1 MPARSEL
8 YNGTFALGFAYNFF
22 MALNF
27 TNNAIYPLY
36 VKEMGGSAETVGWFM
51 GVAALSAVVT
61 RPLIGLMIDRLG
73 VKPILLLGSL
83 FITLPALG
91 YWALLDQGLNH
102 WVWVIR
108 LLHGFGFGAHF
119 SAFFTLAAQVAPPN
133 RRNEAIAMFGFSGL
147 MANIVG
153 PFAGETVYD
162 TYGLPAFFLLVT
174 FFGLIGFVII
184 AFLKLKPMEGP
195 RVTPTLRGALT
206 LLSAR
211 NLMMVYLLGL
221 LLSICFSSG
230 QFFLGPFARDRGIAN
245 FGLYFTGYAIAGMTV
260 RFIGRKWGDRF
271 GVRRIMIPAF
281 VLYGSGMATIFFSTT
296 TAMLFGAGLLSGSAH
311 ALAFPAVNALG
322 YSRAPRE
329 YSGSVI
335 ALLTGMMDVGSV
347 VAAFGFGQLA
357 EMYGYTI
364 IFPIAALAGLTASA
378 VALLSVLRN
387 PERVQPAHAN

>member
-1 MPARSEL
+1 MSNRSEL

-51 GVAALSAVVT
+51 GIAALSAVIT
-61 RPLIGLMIDRLG
+61 RPLIGLMIDRAG
-73 VKPILLLGSL
+73 VKPVLLLGSL

-91 YWALLDQGLNH
+91 YWALLDQGLNE

-108 LLHGFGFGAHF
+108 LVHGFGFGAHF
-119 SAFFTLAAQVAPPN
+119 SAFFTLAAQVAPPH

-147 MANIVG
+147 MANIIG
-153 PFAGETVYD
+153 PFAGEKVYD
-162 TYGLPAFFLLVT
+162 IYGLPAFFLLVT
-174 FFGLIGFVII
+174 IFGLLGFLVI
-184 AFLKLKPMEGP
+184 AFLKLKPSEGP
-195 RVTPTLRGALT
+195 RSTPTLRGALT
-206 LLSAR
+206 LLRAR
-211 NLMMVYLLGL
+211 NLMLVYLLAL
-221 LLSICFSSG
+221 LLNVCFSSG
-230 QFFLGPFARDRGIAN
+230 QFFLGPLARDRGIAS

-281 VLYGSGMATIFFSTT
+281 FLYGSGMAAIYFSYSTS
-296 TAMLFGAGLLSGSAH
+296 MLFFAGILAGSAH

-329 YSGSVI
+329 YQGSVI
-335 ALLTGMMDVGSV
+335 ALLTGMMDMASV
-347 VAAFGFGQLA
+347 IAAFGFGQLA
-357 EMYGYTI
+357 EVYGYAV
-364 IFPIAALAGLTASA
+364 IFPIAALAGLGASGFS
-378 VALLSVLRN
+378 LLSVIRN
-387 PERVQPAHAN
+387 PERIQPAVR